1 MVLNFLVDVN
11 FFLCLEKPIVIK
23 TIPNI
28 PTKGCSTANC
38 LAKDVNP
45 PIPFSLIR
53 GVIQNTIPDLLVIVC
68 VRLLMQIEIFLNR
81 WHEILFLEK
90 T

>member
-45 PIPFSLIR
+45 PIPFSFITLNPR
-53 GVIQNTIPDLLVIVC
+53 GDTKYNTRPISNCMCETINA
-68 VRLLMQIEIFLNR
+68 NR
-81 WHEILFLEK
+81 DILKSLA
-90 T
+90 